1 MWITQQS
8 KPFRVKE
15 LTSFYRG
22 GHDES
27 GKVEVMRSVFTV
39 ISLVLVTTLAGCST
53 TADPGD
59 KEACTVWSE
68 AQQAM
73 LQTVAVIVEVTK
85 DPEGLSEDVA
95 TAFNK
100 SRNELLV
107 AYEKAKELATSKDL
121 KAALEKGLDA
131 DSTVYYDLAGATQ
144 ERMQASIAAVGA
156 LVSSCLVAGVDVSE
170 VLGTKK

>member
-1 MWITQQS
+1 MGW
-8 KPFRVKE
+8 
-15 LTSFYRG
+15 LLG
-22 GHDES
+22 
-27 GKVEVMRSVFTV
+27 GKVVGMRRIVTAIALSST
-39 ISLVLVTTLAGCST
+39 LVLSGCTT

-73 LQTVAVIVEVTK
+73 LQTVAVIVEVGK
-85 DPEGLSEDVA
+85 DPEGLTEDVA
-95 TAFNK
+95 IAFNK

-107 AYEKAKELATSKDL
+107 AYEKATELATSEDL

-131 DSTVYYDLAGATQ
+131 DSTIYYDIAGATQ

-156 LVSSCLVAGVDVSE
+156 LVSSCLVAGIDVSE
-170 VLGTKK
+170 VLGTNK

>member
-1 MWITQQS
+1 ML
-8 KPFRVKE
+8 R
-15 LTSFYRG
+15 
-22 GHDES
+22 
-27 GKVEVMRSVFTV
+27 GKVVGMRRIAIAIALS
-39 ISLVLVTTLAGCST
+39 SALVLSGCT
-53 TADPGD
+53 GAADPGD

-73 LQTVAVIVEVTK
+73 LQTVAVIVEVGK
-85 DPEGLSEDVA
+85 DPEGLTEDVA
-95 TAFNK
+95 IAFNK

-107 AYEKAKELATSKDL
+107 AYEKAKELATSEDL

-131 DSTVYYDLAGATQ
+131 DSTIYYDIAGATQ

-170 VLGTKK
+170 VLGTNE

>member
-1 MWITQQS
+1 M
-8 KPFRVKE
+8 
-15 LTSFYRG
+15 LLG
-22 GHDES
+22 
-27 GKVEVMRSVFTV
+27 GKVMSMRRIVTAIALS
-39 ISLVLVTTLAGCST
+39 SALVLSGCTT

-73 LQTVAVIVEVTK
+73 LQTVAVIVEVGK
-85 DPEGLSEDVA
+85 DPEGLTEDVA
-95 TAFNK
+95 IAFNK

-107 AYEKAKELATSKDL
+107 AYEKAKELATSEDL

-131 DSTVYYDLAGATQ
+131 DSTIYYDIAGATQ

-170 VLGTKK
+170 VLGTNE

>member
-1 MWITQQS
+1 MG
-8 KPFRVKE
+8 R
-15 LTSFYRG
+15 LL
-22 GHDES
+22 D
-27 GKVEVMRSVFTV
+27 GKVVGMRRIVTAIALS
-39 ISLVLVTTLAGCST
+39 SALVLSGCTT

-59 KEACTVWSE
+59 KEACAVWSE

-73 LQTVAVIVEVTK
+73 LQTVAVIVEVGK
-85 DPEGLSEDVA
+85 DPEGLTEDVA
-95 TAFNK
+95 IAFNK

-107 AYEKAKELATSKDL
+107 AYENAKELATSEDL

-131 DSTVYYDLAGATQ
+131 DSTIYYDIAGATQ

-170 VLGTKK
+170 VLGTNE